1 MIPKYGE
8 ELLQIKVW
16 NQRSKN
22 LWKYFNSVLKN
33 YNLNIL
39 VIISFLWSISLNIK
53 NSIFTSTREDEPR
66 LRHNCGVERG
76 SWAAKKQHPSGCKI
90 NKAVALVHMSGPCSR
105 ALDKVLE
112 KKGQKEIERVE
123 NRKLNSSVVLNIII
137 FSNVDDDGGD
147 GIWNRS
153 RLCSKNI

>member
-90 NKAVALVHMSGPCSR
+90 NKAVALVQMSGPIKLWTKSW
-105 ALDKVLE
+105 K
-112 KKGQKEIERVE
+112 KKGQKEIERVV

-137 FSNVDDDGGD
+137 LSNVDDDGVD